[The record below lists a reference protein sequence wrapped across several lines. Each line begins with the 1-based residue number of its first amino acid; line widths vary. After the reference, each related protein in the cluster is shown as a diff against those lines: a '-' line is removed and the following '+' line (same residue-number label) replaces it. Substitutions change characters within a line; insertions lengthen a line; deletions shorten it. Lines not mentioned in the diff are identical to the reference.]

1 MQDPFKELMF
11 RSFKDAM
18 DVAADYNAWAD
29 EAFDEPMPVQPNAI
43 PQLAMLLYRSR
54 VQARLGEGSI
64 DFPEVDDRMYD

>member
-18 DVAADYNAWAD
+18 DVAADYNAWAA

-54 VQARLGEGSI
+54 MQARLADGSI
-64 DFPEVDDRMYD
+64 DFPDLDDRMYD

>member
-18 DVAADYNAWAD
+18 DVAADYNAWAG

-43 PQLAMLLYRSR
+43 PQIAMLLYRNR
-54 VQARLGEGSI
+54 VQARLGDGSI